1 MYTMCDQHATLC
13 HEATL
18 QLSNCANQGYS
29 LSHVCIMESFYQ
41 ASHQAT
47 GGRVPIFHHI
57 FPTTL
62 ANSSTILKILVLAVE
77 FEIFQ
82 KLKGCIIAHLKDHTV
97 DLFFLY
103 TILQKHYN
111 GLQKPQEMLEL

>member
-1 MYTMCDQHATLC
+1 
-13 HEATL
+13 
-18 QLSNCANQGYS
+18 
-29 LSHVCIMESFYQ
+29 MESFYQ

-111 GLQKPQEMLEL
+111 GLQKPQEMLELSQATLETEMVHLIRIQTFLRGVTRGSKI